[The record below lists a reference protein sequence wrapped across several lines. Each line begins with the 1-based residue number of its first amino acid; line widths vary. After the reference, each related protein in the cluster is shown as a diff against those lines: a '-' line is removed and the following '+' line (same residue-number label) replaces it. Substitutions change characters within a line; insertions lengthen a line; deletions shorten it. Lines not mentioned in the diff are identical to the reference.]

1 MFKKVKNIFFLSFV
15 CFFFIALF
23 YYYFSEKNINKVN
36 KNRTSYV
43 LDLSISNKNL
53 PLLKNDTND
62 IIEFRDDVEIYKK
75 KKKKYKFFDLINK

>member
-15 CFFFIALF
+15 CFFFIVLF
-23 YYYFSEKNINKVN
+23 YYYFSEKNINRVN

-43 LDLSISNKNL
+43 LDLSMSNQNL